1 MYLTLRL
8 SIVALLL
15 VIFVSVSSA
24 ADSSSG
30 CGLGWQVFPKNSLV
44 SSSLRSTTH
53 VFLPNTFS
61 MTSGTSGCARHDI
74 VMNEY
79 KAIHFAEANY
89 DQLMMDMARGQGE
102 YLNGF
107 AAVTNY
113 KGDMNAF
120 GSFVQNNFV
129 NLYPMATTTP
139 SEMVANFRNLF

>member
-8 SIVALLL
+8 SIVTLLL
-15 VIFVSVSSA
+15 ISFVSLARA

-30 CGLGWQVFPKNSLV
+30 CGLGWQLFPKTSLV

-53 VFLPNTFS
+53 FILPNTFS
-61 MTSGTSGCARHDI
+61 MTSGTSGCAHHDI

-120 GSFVQNNFV
+120 GSFVQNNFA
-129 NLYPMATTTP
+129 NLYPTVMTTP
-139 SEMVANFRNLF
+139 AEMVGNFRNLF

>member
-1 MYLTLRL
+1 MFTALRL
-8 SIVALLL
+8 SLVALLL
-15 VIFVSVSSA
+15 MAFASVSRA
-24 ADSSSG
+24 GDSSSG

-44 SSSLRSTTH
+44 SSALRSTTH
-53 VFLPNTFS
+53 FILPNTFS

-89 DQLMMDMARGQGE
+89 KQLMMDMARGQGE

-107 AAVTNY
+107 ASVTNY

-120 GSFVQNNFV
+120 GAFVQENFV
-129 NLYPMATTTP
+129 NLYPTASTSP
-139 SEMVANFRNLF
+139 SEMVTNFRNLF